1 MKTLQVKTEN
11 RVSSIHVGEK
21 LGNVSAS
28 LPGGKTIIITDENV
42 ERIYGPLFPRCPVIT
57 IPTGEKIK
65 TLATCETIYR
75 ELIRLKADRSTFIL
89 GIGGGIVCDITGF
102 AASTYMR
109 GLPFGFVATTL
120 LSQVDASVGG
130 KNGVNFDAFKNM
142 VGVFSQPEFV
152 LCDTAMLNTLP
163 EKEIVNGLAEIVK
176 HGLIADEAMVSFL
189 EANAEKALALDHDVI
204 TRLVLDSV
212 RIKGEIVEKDE
223 RETGD
228 RRKLNFGHTIGHALE
243 KTATGKG
250 ISHGMAVAV
259 GMAGAADLSRKRGL
273 ITEQENQRITRL
285 LHRLHLPTTHDIP
298 PDLVMDAVAKDKKKQ
313 DNTIHFVF
321 LAAIGLARVEKADI
335 EEIRQA
341 VFT

>member
-1 MKTLQVKTEN
+1 MKTLEVKTDN
-11 RVSSIHVGEK
+11 RISAIHVGEK
-21 LGNVSAS
+21 LSNVAAW
-28 LPGGKTIIITDENV
+28 LPEVKTIIITDETV

-75 ELIRLKADRSTFIL
+75 ELIRLEADRSTFIL

-102 AASTYMR
+102 VAATYMR
-109 GLPFGFVATTL
+109 GLFFGFVATTL

-152 LCDTAMLNTLP
+152 LCDTSLLNTLP
-163 EKEIVNGLAEIVK
+163 EKEIINGLAEIVK
-176 HGLIADEAMVSFL
+176 HGLIADEAMVSFI
-189 EANAEKALALDHDVI
+189 EANAEKALALDHAVI

-212 RIKGEIVEKDE
+212 RIKKEMVEKDE
-223 RETGD
+223 KETGD

-243 KTATGKG
+243 KTAAGNG

-259 GMAGAADLSRKRGL
+259 GMAGAADLSKQRGM
-273 ITEQENQRITRL
+273 ITDQEYRRITSVL
-285 LHRLHLPTTHDIP
+285 QQLHLPITHDIS

-313 DNTIHFVF
+313 GSTIHFVF
-321 LAAIGLARVEKADI
+321 LAAIGQARVEKADI
-335 EEIRQA
+335 EELRQA
-341 VFT
+341 VFS